1 LPEDIAR
8 YRHRYQRDWA
18 MVRAERWTRIQQLGL
33 VRGRLSEVEREV
45 GPPYDF
51 PAAMQALGPGEVN
64 RPLAW
69 SDLTEMQKE
78 FQATKMAIHA
88 AMIDCM
94 DREIGRVL
102 DQLREVGVLDDTL
115 ILFLSDNGASA
126 EIMVRNDG
134 HDPAADP
141 GSAGTHL
148 CLGPGW
154 STVANTPMR
163 RHKTWVHEGGIAT
176 PLIVHWPRGVE
187 AGGQLRHQPGHVID
201 IVPTILEV
209 AGGEP
214 LGSRAERPAPP
225 GRSLVPVFFTDNSLD
240 RDYLWWCHEGNRAVR
255 VGDWKLVA
263 AAEQAWEL
271 YNLGTDRTETRDLAG
286 EYPEKAR
293 EMEELWTQK
302 LTEFRELATRD
313 LPP

>member
-1 LPEDIAR
+1 
-8 YRHRYQRDWA
+8 
-18 MVRAERWTRIQQLGL
+18 
-33 VRGRLSEVEREV
+33 
-45 GPPYDF
+45 
-51 PAAMQALGPGEVN
+51 
-64 RPLAW
+64 
-69 SDLTEMQKE
+69 
-78 FQATKMAIHA
+78 MAIHA

-102 DQLREVGVLDDTL
+102 DQLREIGVLDDTL

-225 GRSLVPVFFTDNSLD
+225 GRSLVPVFSTDNSLD